1 MTYKVVKFFTS
12 RTEDPEVFCVS
23 MLGDNRRPT
32 KLHVR
37 TSARFE
43 SDTLD
48 YIELYGIWAFVCHF
62 ELAGQA
68 RNAKNLKVIVSRG
81 AIKRLL
87 RETSSKSNL
96 FQYTNAM
103 RTQLFGLEDISVEKD
118 GEWAST
124 VEPTLS
130 LHWDGQPPPYP
141 TVVNDAFGNLIITR
155 HVLDRYHE
163 KTGYEGKPDGIFAKV
178 TKLARSAKVEKLL
191 DKSML
196 NHKSKK
202 YGAEQDKTI
211 YLQSDADWYF
221 VALKLSERE
230 YLLKTIYQRDDSW
243 E

>member
-1 MTYKVVKFFTS
+1 MTYKTIQFFTAK
-12 RTEDPEVFCVS
+12 TDDPSVFSVT
-23 MLGDNRRPT
+23 MLGDSRRST
-32 KLHVR
+32 KLLVHL
-37 TSARFE
+37 SGKFD
-43 SDTLD
+43 SDILD
-48 YIELYGIWAFVCHF
+48 YIELYGIWAFVCRF

-96 FQYTNAM
+96 FQYTNAI

-118 GEWAST
+118 GAWAST

-130 LHWDGQPPPYP
+130 VDWDGQPPPYP
-141 TVVNDAFGNLIITR
+141 AVVNEVFGNLIITR

-178 TKLARSAKVEKLL
+178 TKLARSARLEKSL
-191 DKSML
+191 DSSML
-196 NHKSKK
+196 NHKVRK
-202 YGAEQDKTI
+202 YGAEQVNTI
-211 YLQSDADWYF
+211 YLQSDSDWYF
-221 VALKLSERE
+221 VAVRLSDRE
-230 YLLKTIYQRDDSW
+230 YLLKTIYQRGDNW